1 MVGRNSEIAREDVH
15 RPSRNDPQNG
25 VRVDD
30 SIHDFIDEAV
40 SAEGDHKF
48 IAVFDSTT
56 RHRDRFVA
64 RGRLG
69 AIELEAGFE
78 GGDDDPLE
86 RGRYPSGL
94 GVHDQM
100 RAQHNGQYP
109 SIEGY
114 DARMIH
120 EYGDVIAV
128 DTFMHGFEG
137 ITAVYVLPP
146 DVLIE
151 VGPATSLESTLAG
164 LEEAG
169 VKNLEWI
176 IVTHIHLD
184 HAGAIGHFAERF
196 RNARIAVRV
205 EGAPHLVDPTRLW
218 ASASRLYRD
227 MEGMWGEMK
236 PVAEERILAVDTDG
250 LIGELSDGR
259 RIEAIHAPGHARHQM
274 ALLERR
280 SGDMF
285 VGDAIGVRIQDAGV
299 IRPATPP
306 PDFDLEV
313 AVETIERLRSLRPAR
328 IFPTHFGPAP
338 NADDAFT
345 EGGSRMHQ
353 WVEAAEKVIAD
364 GGGVEEIAEEFR
376 RKKSEFYPDLS
387 DDLVKRL
394 EGTTS
399 YDLNAAGIFR
409 YLTKRRETS

>member
-1 MVGRNSEIAREDVH
+1 
-15 RPSRNDPQNG
+15 
-25 VRVDD
+25 
-30 SIHDFIDEAV
+30 
-40 SAEGDHKF
+40 
-48 IAVFDSTT
+48 
-56 RHRDRFVA
+56 
-64 RGRLG
+64 
-69 AIELEAGFE
+69 
-78 GGDDDPLE
+78 
-86 RGRYPSGL
+86 
-94 GVHDQM
+94 M
-100 RAQHNGQYP
+100 RAQHNEQYP

-137 ITAVYVLPP
+137 ITAVYVLLP

-151 VGPATSLESTLAG
+151 VGPATSLDSTLAG

-169 VKNLEWI
+169 VKDLEWI

-196 RNARIAVRV
+196 PSARIAVRV

-218 ASASRLYRD
+218 ASASRLYQD

-236 PVAEERILAVDTDG
+236 PVAEERILAVTSDG

-280 SGDMF
+280 SGDLF

-328 IFPTHFGPAP
+328 VFPTHFGPAP

-364 GGGVEEIAEEFR
+364 GGGVEEIADEFR

-387 DDLVKRL
+387 DDLVRRL

-409 YLTKRRETS
+409 YLSKRRETS